1 MSTDTHYLSPIKI
14 SIWSPT
20 HASTPI
26 APFNPTLQGHL
37 PWISSQWHVSPSFFS
52 KAMCQVSVRNVSALK
67 KCSTTAGHSLWLPVN
82 YLSMERGTACSQIK
96 SFLFTGPW
104 WQYYIYIYNDPLDKC
119 KQKCQLKMFCCSAG
133 RSNTCQSKEEWK
145 KLSST
150 GPVHATQTE
159 GNANNPELHKSCSK
173 LVLSQSVPS
182 TTFGW
187 LIESGPMCVCLLV

>member
-1 MSTDTHYLSPIKI
+1 MACLTQFLFQGYVSSECKKRVSSNVP
-14 SIWSPT
+14 
-20 HASTPI
+20 
-26 APFNPTLQGHL
+26 LQQGIHCD
-37 PWISSQWHVSPSFFS
+37 SQ
-52 KAMCQVSVRNVSALK
+52 
-67 KCSTTAGHSLWLPVN
+67 STTYQWKGGLRAAKSNLF
-82 YLSMERGTACSQIK
+82 YLRGPGGNII
-96 SFLFTGPW
+96 
-104 WQYYIYIYNDPLDKC
+104 YIYIYNDPLDKC

-133 RSNTCQSKEEWK
+133 CSNTCQSKEDWK

>member
-104 WQYYIYIYNDPLDKC
+104 WQYYIYIYIMTHLTSVSKSVNSKC
-119 KQKCQLKMFCCSAG
+119 SVVVQGAQILVNQKRNG
-133 RSNTCQSKEEWK
+133 RSLVQQGLSMPL
-145 KLSST
+145 KLKAMLIILNFT
-150 GPVHATQTE
+150 NHA
-159 GNANNPELHKSCSK
+159 ANWS
-173 LVLSQSVPS
+173 
-182 TTFGW
+182 
-187 LIESGPMCVCLLV
+187 